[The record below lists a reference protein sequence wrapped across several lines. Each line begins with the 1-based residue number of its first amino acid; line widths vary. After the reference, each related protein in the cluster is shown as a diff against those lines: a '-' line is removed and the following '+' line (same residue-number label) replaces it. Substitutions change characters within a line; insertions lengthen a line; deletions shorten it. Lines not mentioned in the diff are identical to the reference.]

1 MSLSVKG
8 FKLSNGNVVRYDY
21 SSLDNIITDSTLS
34 VSGTAADAGAVGL
47 ELSDLKNEVTD
58 IDDNI
63 TLINTALAD
72 KVDGAYA
79 DNDGYLYLTSNGE
92 VVVGPIGPFAGG
104 GGGTGPSGGN
114 NATITVANT
123 TGWLSTTISESEQCN
138 ISFNWSSVEDDFPT
152 GDGSVAIRVNGVV
165 KEQKTIQQGDV
176 TINVRGY
183 LASGSNIVRLTV
195 SDVYGNSR
203 TISFTI
209 SLVALSISASA
220 FEQSNASATYSN
232 AVLFTYI
239 PVGAVTKNVT
249 FKLDNNVIGTQEVTT
264 SGRQQTFTIPA
275 QTHGSHGLE
284 VYFTAEVNGVTVESN
299 HLYFSLIFVESGN
312 NTPIIAS
319 PFNATGATQYYTLSV
334 PYTVYTPNSA
344 TSDVSFTATV
354 VDSDNHTTTYD
365 LGTRTVNRT
374 QQTFTYT
381 PNDVGTLTLTITTG
395 SVSKSFVLT
404 VAELNI
410 DVEAET
416 DSLQLYLSARGRSN
430 SEAYPGSWSYNNIS
444 CTFNNF
450 NFLSDGWTLDD
461 DNSTCLKVTGDA
473 RLTIPFKIFEE
484 DFRVSGKTIEFDFS
498 TSDVK
503 SYDTPIVS
511 CISGGK
517 GLVITPQSVTLTG
530 SDNTVASTQYKE
542 DEHVRIA
549 FVIEKVSEH
558 RLVYTYIN
566 GICSGIIQYPASADF
581 QQELPVN
588 ITIGSNEATINLYTI
603 RIYNNSL
610 PRHQVLNNWIAD
622 TPDGATMLER
632 YNHNNVYDEYGDVVI
647 NKLPSNLPY
656 LIVESATLPAYKGD
670 KKTISG
676 SYTNPM
682 NESLSFEFTN
692 ASMDVQGTSSA
703 GYPRKN
709 YKIKF
714 KNFTDNG
721 GNTTSTYCLRG
732 SGNSIP
738 SKVFCFKA
746 DYASS
751 EGANNVELVRLY
763 NDSCPYETPP
773 QQDDE
778 MVRQGI
784 DGIPILIFWSNTNSG
799 TTTFLGKYN
808 FNFDKSS
815 PVFGFEDGDESW
827 ETTDNSN
834 QWALFKNADYSGNGW
849 LSAFEARFPDLD
861 DPYTDSTNLAAMAQW
876 VNSTDRDGTRY
887 EIREIKDENIV
898 HHGGGFYISSGYPV
912 YKDNSDTDIYSK
924 ACVIKTPTYK
934 WNLNDLKAHSSWDET
949 NKYLT
954 GNYVLYN
961 ITIGIQNPTI
971 YESSNLNKPGDRTNN
986 AFASGVNAKTGTT
999 TTGAHG
1005 WIEYSANPIQATQST
1020 TTWIARSASN
1030 SANDVIAA
1038 TEDGIYFLATILE
1051 EEKDNIYLYWSKGN
1065 NYTPIMPIG
1074 VQVGDIIYAGKNTTY
1089 YGRKNVDD
1097 TAPVEFDNSITYEG
1111 TEYNFD
1117 STQYRLAKF
1126 RNELTNWFDKD
1137 DVLFYYLFTEL
1148 FLMIDSRVKNSFPTL
1163 YASHNGAKWC
1173 WLPYDMDTAIGINN
1187 EGKLAFD
1194 YDLEDIDA
1202 PSKLPTIYNGRE
1214 TVMWNNVRDAFPS
1227 ELRSMYQSLRAEGL
1241 ISYEEVENRF
1251 ETHQHTWPEAIFN
1264 EDAYFKYV
1272 KPFIDDGED
1281 NLAMCLG
1288 SKEQQRKWWLYNR
1301 FRYIDSKYNSGNALS
1316 SYIQARV
1323 YHKSDLDVTPYA
1335 DIYASAYFDSN
1346 LVQARAER
1354 NTVTTVESPEAWD
1367 PGGADAVLRIYSAD
1381 QIKSLGD
1388 MSQFYVGDISFAAAT
1403 KLQEVKLGDA
1413 DVNYSNEHLVNVGF
1427 GNNTLLSSID
1437 IRNCPNLTQVVD
1449 VSGCTGLETVHL
1461 EGTNV
1466 AGIHLADASAITELY
1481 LPASITNLTLKNQSK
1496 LETLEVADMSNIE
1509 TLWVEGTMASDAID
1523 WIDDIAGSNR
1533 KLRIVGFN
1541 KTFEN
1546 DNNFYTLWDKIS
1558 ASMGLDDI
1566 GLNTQYAYLN
1576 GEITINVYKRG
1587 VKKEIEEHY
1596 PFLTVNYTSLL
1607 PYNYQLHLTS
1617 DSRLSKYEDNVITSI
1632 GHRAFFY
1639 NNVIRTVTCPNVTSI
1654 GEYSFSKMNTGNITF
1669 NLPNLDIAQAKAFD
1683 CTSSYSTR
1691 TFNFGK
1697 LREIRAVAF
1706 GYCYASNLDFL
1717 NSVEVIAPAAF
1728 DHAQF
1733 NEIRLPNL
1741 KTILNASG
1749 NEQILFFQAM
1759 YTSLIDIPDGVTNN
1773 ITDNNKKWAFYYC
1786 QKLTALIL
1794 RNTTMLVFA
1803 NADVIFSGTPIRQQ
1817 GSYSSVGQGYI
1828 YVPRNLVDTYKADWA
1843 TKTNLAD
1850 LAQYIRAIEDY
1861 PEICDPNYEGGE

>member
-1 MSLSVKG
+1 MSVKG
-8 FKLSNGNVVRYDY
+8 FKLSNGNIVRYDY

-34 VSGTAADAGAVGL
+34 VAGTAADAGAVGMEL
-47 ELSDLKNEVTD
+47 NGFRNDMADLSDD
-58 IDDNI
+58 IVQTN
-63 TLINTALAD
+63 LILAD
-72 KVDGAYA
+72 KIDGGYA
-79 DNDGYLYLTSNGE
+79 DDDGYLYLTSNGE
-92 VVVGPIGPFAGG
+92 IVAGPIGPFAGG
-104 GGGTGPSGGN
+104 GSGGGGGGSGN
-114 NATITVANT
+114 NAVISVANT
-123 TGWLSTTISESEQCN
+123 TGWLSTTISETEQCN
-138 ISFNWSSVEDDFPT
+138 ISFDWSSVEDDFPT
-152 GDGSVAIRVNGVV
+152 GDGSVAVRVNGVV
-165 KEQKTIQQGDV
+165 KEQRTIQQGEI
-176 TINVRGY
+176 TINVRSY
-183 LASGSNIVRLTV
+183 LASGSNIVRLTI
-195 SDVYGNSR
+195 SDVYGNNR
-203 TISFTI
+203 TLSFTI

-220 FEQSNASATYSN
+220 FEQSNASATYSSSIS
-232 AVLFTYI
+232 FTYI
-239 PVGAVTKNVT
+239 PIGAVTKNVT
-249 FKLDNNVIGTQEVTT
+249 FILDNNVIGTQEVTT

-275 QTHGSHGLE
+275 QTHGSHSFE

-299 HLYFSLIFVESGN
+299 HLYFSLIFVENGN

-319 PFNATGATQYYTLSV
+319 PFNATGATQYYTLSI

-344 TSDVSFTATV
+344 TSDVSFTATIMDG
-354 VDSDNHTTTYD
+354 DSHTTTYD

-381 PNDVGTLTLTITTG
+381 PNNVGTLTLTITTG

-430 SEAYPGSWSYNNIS
+430 SEANPGNWSYNNIS
-444 CTFNNF
+444 CEFNGF

-461 DNSTCLKVTGDA
+461 ENSTCLKVTGDA
-473 RLTIPFKIFEE
+473 RLTIPFKIFED

-498 TSDVK
+498 TSNVR
-503 SYDTPIVS
+503 SYDTPVVS
-511 CISGGK
+511 CFAGGK

-530 SDNTVASTQYKE
+530 SNNTVASTQYKE

-549 FVIEKVSEH
+549 FVIEKISEH
-558 RLVYTYIN
+558 RLIYTYIN
-566 GICSGIIQYPASADF
+566 GICSGIIQYSQTADF
-581 QQELPVN
+581 QQENPVN
-588 ITIGSNEATINLYTI
+588 IIIGSNDATINIYTI

-647 NKLPSNLPY
+647 AKLPSDLPY
-656 LIVESATLPAYKGD
+656 LIVESATLPSYKGD

-714 KNFTDNG
+714 KNFTDNS
-721 GNTTSTYCLRG
+721 GNTSSTYCLRG
-732 SGNSIP
+732 AGNSLP
-738 SKVFCFKA
+738 SAVFCFKA

-763 NDSCPYETPP
+763 NDACPYETPP
-773 QQDDE
+773 QEDNE
-778 MVRQGI
+778 MIRQGI
-784 DGIPILIFWSNTNSG
+784 DGVPILIFWSNTNNG

-827 ETTDNSN
+827 ETLDNSN
-834 QWALFKNADYSGNGW
+834 QWALFKNADFSGNGW
-849 LSAFEARFPDLD
+849 LSAFEARYPDLD
-861 DPYTDSTNLAAMAQW
+861 DPYTDSTNLAVMAQW
-876 VNSTDRDGTRY
+876 VNSTDRDAAPCD
-887 EIREIKDENIV
+887 IREIQDNDIV
-898 HHGGGFYISSGYPV
+898 FRGGGHPSTGGGGNTYNTQAATSFGSRICIFQTPIYKWSLEDIQNSPRYNSSTDSIDTGYLGRISIRIYGSPTYISSTLNKSDQNGYNGIWEYYTPNTPFTYNTMNSGYLFSENGAYTQNFARNKVVSEFVNYGV
-912 YKDNSDTDIYSK
+912 YMHIPLCMDDLDNYYAYIESAY
-924 ACVIKTPTYK
+924 
-934 WNLNDLKAHSSWDET
+934 T
-949 NKYLT
+949 NS
-954 GNYVLYN
+954 VLP
-961 ITIGIQNPTI
+961 IGI
-971 YESSNLNKPGDRTNN
+971 SS
-986 AFASGVNAKTGTT
+986 
-999 TTGAHG
+999 
-1005 WIEYSANPIQATQST
+1005 
-1020 TTWIARSASN
+1020 
-1030 SANDVIAA
+1030 
-1038 TEDGIYFLATILE
+1038 
-1051 EEKDNIYLYWSKGN
+1051 
-1065 NYTPIMPIG
+1065 
-1074 VQVGDIIYAGKNTTY
+1074 GDIIFAGKNTPY
-1089 YGRKNVDD
+1089 YGLKNIND
-1097 TAPVEFDNSITYEG
+1097 TMTTFNTPITYED
-1111 TEYNFD
+1111 TEYTFD

-1126 RNELTNWFDKD
+1126 RNELQNYFNKD

-1194 YDLEDIDA
+1194 YNLEDIDA

-1241 ISYEEVENRF
+1241 ISYEEVERRF

-1413 DVNYSNEHLVNVGF
+1413 DSNYSNEHLVNVGF
-1427 GNNTLLSSID
+1427 GNNTLLTSID
-1437 IRNCPNLTQVVD
+1437 IRNCPNLTQTID
-1449 VSGCTGLETVHL
+1449 VSGCSGLEVAHF
-1461 EGTNV
+1461 EGTAI
-1466 AGIHLADASAITELY
+1466 AGILLADASSIRELY
-1481 LPASITNLTLKNQSK
+1481 LPASITDLTLKNQSK
-1496 LETLEVADMSNIE
+1496 LTTLDIEDESNIE
-1509 TLWVEGTMASDAID
+1509 TLWVEGNMVDDAVD
-1523 WIDDIAGSNR
+1523 MIDDIASSNR
-1533 KLRIVGFN
+1533 KIRLVGFN
-1541 KTFEN
+1541 KTFSDDDYFN
-1546 DNNFYTLWDKIS
+1546 SLWRLIRKSGGKDN
-1558 ASMGLDDI
+1558 AGM
-1566 GLNTQYAYLN
+1566 NTTYAYLD
-1576 GEITINVYKRG
+1576 GTFTINELQRG
-1587 VKKEIEEHY
+1587 IYDSLVNY
-1596 PFLTVNYTSLL
+1596 PFLTINYTTLGDYMYKMYLENS
-1607 PYNYQLHLTS
+1607 NKLTS
-1617 DSRLSKYEDNVITSI
+1617 YEDNTITKFRDYAFYNSPVTSI
-1632 GHRAFFY
+1632 D
-1639 NNVIRTVTCPNVTSI
+1639 CPNVTELGDYALNVYFDNYGGNLTSLTLGKLISI
-1654 GEYSFSKMNTGNITF
+1654 GNRAFYTIKRSLLTNID
-1669 NLPNLDIAQAKAFD
+1669 L
-1683 CTSSYSTR
+1683 S
-1691 TFNFGK
+1691 
-1697 LREIRAVAF
+1697 
-1706 GYCYASNLDFL
+1706 
-1717 NSVEVIAPAAF
+1717 SVEIIHGNAFAPHMNWLGDLGF
-1728 DHAQF
+1728 T
-1733 NEIRLPNL
+1733 EIRLPSL
-1741 KTILNASG
+1741 TTINTTG
-1749 NEQILFFQAM
+1749 NNQVCAAWQ
-1759 YTSLIDIPDGVTNN
+1759 SVNLIDLPDGVTVYNSSNPQTIISGFSTCNN
-1773 ITDNNKKWAFYYC
+1773 
-1786 QKLTALIL
+1786 LTALII
-1794 RNTTMLVFA
+1794 RSTTMWNLYDNGSTFQ
-1803 NADVIFSGTPIRQQ
+1803 NTPIRQA
-1817 GSYSSVGQGYI
+1817 GNYSTVGQGYV
-1828 YVPRNLVDTYKADWA
+1828 YVPANLVDTYKADWA
-1843 TKTNLAD
+1843 NKSNLAALVD
-1850 LAQYIRAIEDY
+1850 YIRAIEDY
-1861 PEICDPNYEGGE
+1861 PEICDPNYQGGE

>member
-1 MSLSVKG
+1 M
-8 FKLSNGNVVRYDY
+8 
-21 SSLDNIITDSTLS
+21 
-34 VSGTAADAGAVGL
+34 
-47 ELSDLKNEVTD
+47 
-58 IDDNI
+58 
-63 TLINTALAD
+63 
-72 KVDGAYA
+72 
-79 DNDGYLYLTSNGE
+79 
-92 VVVGPIGPFAGG
+92 VVGPIGPFAGG
-104 GGGTGPSGGN
+104 GSGTGPSGGN

-203 TISFTI
+203 TLSFTI

-444 CTFNNF
+444 CTFDNF
-450 NFLSDGWTLDD
+450 NFLSDGWTLDNE
-461 DNSTCLKVTGDA
+461 NSTCLKVTGDA
-473 RLTIPFKIFEE
+473 RLTIPFKIFED

-530 SDNTVASTQYKE
+530 SDNTIASTQYKE

-566 GICSGIIQYPASADF
+566 GICSGIIQYSASADF
-581 QQELPVN
+581 QQASPVN
-588 ITIGSNEATINLYTI
+588 ITIGSNDATINLYTI
-603 RIYNNSL
+603 RVYNNSL

-622 TPDGATMLER
+622 TPDGSTMLER
-632 YNHNNVYDEYGDVVI
+632 YNHNNIYDEYGDVVI
-647 NKLPSNLPY
+647 GKLPSNLPY

-721 GNTTSTYCLRG
+721 GNTSKTYCLRG
-732 SGNSIP
+732 PGNSIP
-738 SKVFCFKA
+738 SAVFCFKA

-849 LSAFEARFPDLD
+849 LSAFEARYPDLD

-876 VNSTDRDGTRY
+876 VNSTDRDAAPY
-887 EIREIKDENIV
+887 DIRLANDMIDKR
-898 HHGGGFYISSGYPV
+898 GGGYDDTGNYIFHTAPSTSVWSKLSYVKTPV
-912 YKDNSDTDIYSK
+912 YKWRLEDFKTNRYWDESNQYMSQVGSSFKIFMCNSGSTLYSSSGLSTGGLNTYTMAIARNGRTNSGVVWGRTGSGTYYTATSEQNTTGITSYRYNSDLINTQINDGLYFEIPIFEEDADYFY
-924 ACVIKTPTYK
+924 CYFDKT
-934 WNLNDLKAHSSWDET
+934 
-949 NKYLT
+949 
-954 GNYVLYN
+954 
-961 ITIGIQNPTI
+961 QNT
-971 YESSNLNKPGDRTNN
+971 
-986 AFASGVNAKTGTT
+986 VN
-999 TTGAHG
+999 
-1005 WIEYSANPIQATQST
+1005 ST
-1020 TTWIARSASN
+1020 T
-1030 SANDVIAA
+1030 
-1038 TEDGIYFLATILE
+1038 Y
-1051 EEKDNIYLYWSKGN
+1051 
-1065 NYTPIMPIG
+1065 PIG
-1074 VQVGDIIYAGKNTTY
+1074 YTYGDIIYAGKNTPY
-1089 YGRKNVDD
+1089 YGLKNINDIRTD
-1097 TAPVEFDNSITYEG
+1097 FETPVTYEG
-1111 TEYNFD
+1111 TEYTFD
-1117 STQYRLAKF
+1117 SIQYRLAKF

-1163 YASHNGAKWC
+1163 YASHSGAKWC
-1173 WLPYDMDTAIGINN
+1173 WLPYDMDTAIGI
-1187 EGKLAFD
+1187 
-1194 YDLEDIDA
+1194 
-1202 PSKLPTIYNGRE
+1202 GR
-1214 TVMWNNVRDAFPS
+1214 
-1227 ELRSMYQSLRAEGL
+1227 
-1241 ISYEEVENRF
+1241 
-1251 ETHQHTWPEAIFN
+1251 
-1264 EDAYFKYV
+1264 
-1272 KPFIDDGED
+1272 
-1281 NLAMCLG
+1281 
-1288 SKEQQRKWWLYNR
+1288 
-1301 FRYIDSKYNSGNALS
+1301 
-1316 SYIQARV
+1316 
-1323 YHKSDLDVTPYA
+1323 
-1335 DIYASAYFDSN
+1335 
-1346 LVQARAER
+1346 
-1354 NTVTTVESPEAWD
+1354 
-1367 PGGADAVLRIYSAD
+1367 
-1381 QIKSLGD
+1381 
-1388 MSQFYVGDISFAAAT
+1388 
-1403 KLQEVKLGDA
+1403 
-1413 DVNYSNEHLVNVGF
+1413 
-1427 GNNTLLSSID
+1427 
-1437 IRNCPNLTQVVD
+1437 
-1449 VSGCTGLETVHL
+1449 
-1461 EGTNV
+1461 
-1466 AGIHLADASAITELY
+1466 
-1481 LPASITNLTLKNQSK
+1481 
-1496 LETLEVADMSNIE
+1496 
-1509 TLWVEGTMASDAID
+1509 
-1523 WIDDIAGSNR
+1523 
-1533 KLRIVGFN
+1533 
-1541 KTFEN
+1541 
-1546 DNNFYTLWDKIS
+1546 
-1558 ASMGLDDI
+1558 
-1566 GLNTQYAYLN
+1566 
-1576 GEITINVYKRG
+1576 
-1587 VKKEIEEHY
+1587 
-1596 PFLTVNYTSLL
+1596 
-1607 PYNYQLHLTS
+1607 
-1617 DSRLSKYEDNVITSI
+1617 
-1632 GHRAFFY
+1632 
-1639 NNVIRTVTCPNVTSI
+1639 
-1654 GEYSFSKMNTGNITF
+1654 
-1669 NLPNLDIAQAKAFD
+1669 
-1683 CTSSYSTR
+1683 
-1691 TFNFGK
+1691 
-1697 LREIRAVAF
+1697 
-1706 GYCYASNLDFL
+1706 
-1717 NSVEVIAPAAF
+1717 
-1728 DHAQF
+1728 
-1733 NEIRLPNL
+1733 
-1741 KTILNASG
+1741 
-1749 NEQILFFQAM
+1749 
-1759 YTSLIDIPDGVTNN
+1759 
-1773 ITDNNKKWAFYYC
+1773 
-1786 QKLTALIL
+1786 
-1794 RNTTMLVFA
+1794 
-1803 NADVIFSGTPIRQQ
+1803 
-1817 GSYSSVGQGYI
+1817 
-1828 YVPRNLVDTYKADWA
+1828 
-1843 TKTNLAD
+1843 
-1850 LAQYIRAIEDY
+1850 
-1861 PEICDPNYEGGE
+1861 

>member
-1 MSLSVKG
+1 MSVKG
-8 FKLSNGNVVRYDY
+8 FKLSNGNIVRYDY

-34 VSGTAADAGAVGL
+34 VAGTAADAGAVGMEL
-47 ELSDLKNEVTD
+47 NGFRNDMADLSDD
-58 IDDNI
+58 IIQTNQI
-63 TLINTALAD
+63 LAD
-72 KVDGAYA
+72 KIDGGYA
-79 DNDGYLYLTSNGE
+79 DSDGYLYLTSNGE
-92 VVVGPIGPFAGG
+92 IVAGPIGPFAGG
-104 GGGTGPSGGN
+104 GGGGGGGGGSGN
-114 NATITVANT
+114 NAVISVANT
-123 TGWLSTTISESEQCN
+123 TGWLSTTISETEQCN
-138 ISFNWSSVEDDFPT
+138 ISFDWSSVEDDFPT

-165 KEQKTIQQGDV
+165 KEQRTIQQGEI
-176 TINVRGY
+176 TINVRSY
-183 LASGSNIVRLTV
+183 LSSGSNIIRFTI
-195 SDVYGNSR
+195 SDVYGNNR
-203 TISFTI
+203 TLSFTV
-209 SLVALSISASA
+209 SLVALSISATA
-220 FEQSNASATYSN
+220 FEQSNASATYSSSIS
-232 AVLFTYI
+232 FTYI
-239 PVGAVTKNVT
+239 PIGAVTKNVI
-249 FKLDNNVIGTQEVTT
+249 FILDNNVIGTQEVTT

-275 QTHGSHGLE
+275 QIHGSHSFE

-299 HLYFSLIFVESGN
+299 HLYFSLIFVENGN

-319 PFNATGATQYYTLSV
+319 PFNATGATQYYTLSI

-344 TSDVSFTATV
+344 TSDVSFTATIM
-354 VDSDNHTTTYD
+354 DGDNHTTTYD

-430 SEAYPGSWSYNNIS
+430 SEANPGNWSYDNIS
-444 CTFNNF
+444 CEFNGF

-461 DNSTCLKVTGDA
+461 ENSTCLKVTGDA
-473 RLTIPFKIFEE
+473 RLTIPFKIFED

-498 TSDVK
+498 TSNVR

-530 SDNTVASTQYKE
+530 SDNTIASTQYKE

-566 GICSGIIQYPASADF
+566 GICSGIIQYPSSADF
-581 QQELPVN
+581 QQINPVN

-632 YNHNNVYDEYGDVVI
+632 YNHNNIYDEYGDVVI

-656 LIVESATLPAYKGD
+656 LIVESATLPSYKGD

-676 SYTNPM
+676 SYTNPI
-682 NESLSFEFTN
+682 NESLSFEFTD

-732 SGNSIP
+732 PGNSIP

-773 QQDDE
+773 QQNDE

-784 DGIPILIFWSNTNSG
+784 DGIPILIFWSNTNTG
-799 TTTFLGKYN
+799 ITTFLGKYN

-876 VNSTDRDGTRY
+876 VNSTDRDAADY
-887 EIREIKDENIV
+887 EVREASFDSI
-898 HHGGGFYISSGYPV
+898 GGGYNSGGVYQKVSSNTSIWSLVGLIETSTY
-912 YKDNSDTDIYSK
+912 YWSKTDIQSDSRYNSENN
-924 ACVIKTPTYK
+924 AFSGRGFLP
-934 WNLNDLKAHSSWDET
+934 
-949 NKYLT
+949 
-954 GNYVLYN
+954 N
-961 ITIGIQNPTI
+961 ITIGVTNPTAKTTA
-971 YESSNLNKPGDRTNN
+971 ENN
-986 AFASGVNAKTGTT
+986 GYTDTEYAKVRYMYYTTDDNTIRYRINDADKILKKTASG
-999 TTGAHG
+999 
-1005 WIEYSANPIQATQST
+1005 Q
-1020 TTWIARSASN
+1020 
-1030 SANDVIAA
+1030 
-1038 TEDGIYFLATILE
+1038 DGFATILDE
-1051 EEKDNIYLYWSKGN
+1051 TWSSEKVNALSSKGMKLLIPIFVSELDNYYAYWS
-1065 NYTPIMPIG
+1065 NYSGTSSVFPID
-1074 VQVGDIIYAGKNTTY
+1074 VSNGDIIFAGKNTPY
-1089 YGRKNVDD
+1089 YGKKNIND
-1097 TAPVEFDNSITYEG
+1097 TGITYFDTPVTYEG
-1111 TEYNFD
+1111 TEYTFD
-1117 STQYRLAKF
+1117 SVQYRLAKF

-1241 ISYEEVENRF
+1241 ISYDEVERRF
-1251 ETHQHTWPEAIFN
+1251 EEHQHTWPEAIFN

-1301 FRYIDSKYNSGNALS
+1301 FRYIDSKYNSGHALS

-1323 YHKSDLDVTPYA
+1323 YHKSNLDVTPYA

-1413 DVNYSNEHLVNVGF
+1413 DANYSNEHLVNVGF
-1427 GNNTLLSSID
+1427 GNNTLLTTID
-1437 IRNCPNLTQVVD
+1437 IRNCPNLTQMVD

-1466 AGIHLADASAITELY
+1466 AGVNLADASAIRELY
-1481 LPASITNLTLKNQSK
+1481 LPSSITTLNLKNQSK
-1496 LETLEVADMSNIE
+1496 IE
-1509 TLWVEGTMASDAID
+1509 ILDIANTSQIATLWVENANDVVDSLLKNYILEMVNDGRVRITGID
-1523 WIDDIAGSNR
+1523 WEMEDSLEFDTIFKCLDSKGGLDD
-1533 KLRIVGFN
+1533 VGFN
-1541 KTFEN
+1541 V
-1546 DNNFYTLWDKIS
+1546 DYAQLIGSVYSPS
-1558 ASMGLDDI
+1558 ANMYYLDE
-1566 GLNTQYAYLN
+1566 LKQ
-1576 GEITINVYKRG
+1576 K
-1587 VKKEIEEHY
+1587 Y
-1596 PFLTVNYTSLL
+1596 PFVVFTVDE
-1607 PYNYQLHLTS
+1607 LTS
-1617 DSRLSKYEDNVITSI
+1617 ITKDWIEGIVRSFEDDEITSI
-1632 GHRAFFY
+1632 RPYAFY
-1639 NNVIRTVTCPNVTSI
+1639 HYPITNVS
-1654 GEYSFSKMNTGNITF
+1654 
-1669 NLPNLDIAQAKAFD
+1669 LPNLTSVPSYAFD
-1683 CTSSYSTR
+1683 SSA
-1691 TFNFGK
+1691 
-1697 LREIRAVAF
+1697 IVVADF
-1706 GYCYASNLDFL
+1706 PNATTVGTGAFQANSSLIHVSLPSLDMSEFPNYVFQSCSNLEWCDLGFIRKFASRVFYGANKISKIFL
-1717 NSVEVIAPAAF
+1717 
-1728 DHAQF
+1728 
-1733 NEIRLPNL
+1733 R
-1741 KTILNASG
+1741 
-1749 NEQILFFQAM
+1749 
-1759 YTSLIDIPDGVTNN
+1759 
-1773 ITDNNKKWAFYYC
+1773 
-1786 QKLTALIL
+1786 
-1794 RNTTMLVFA
+1794 
-1803 NADVIFSGTPIRQQ
+1803 
-1817 GSYSSVGQGYI
+1817 YSSVVTYGSPNFGFTFAKI
-1828 YVPRNLVDTYKADWA
+1828 YVPSSLISNYQTA
-1843 TKTNLAD
+1843 TGWSDLYTNNKVEFVSLESYTID
-1850 LAQYIRAIEDY
+1850 GTNSGAINWEKINQ
-1861 PEICDPNYEGGE
+1861 EESV